1 MKIEQALEELRKHEK
16 RKFNQSVDV
25 IINLKGLDLK
35 RENINAVITLPHKIK
50 DKKICGFFDK
60 KSESVD
66 SITKPEF
73 PKYKDKKALRK
84 LIKEYDFFIASAHL
98 MPTVA
103 ATFGKVLGPSGKMPS
118 PQLGILNNENDETI
132 KQVSDRITKSI
143 KIRVKEASI
152 KTTIGNETMKNEQ
165 IIENFNAFYNGIVNV
180 LPTKRDNI
188 KNIMLKFTMTKPL
201 KLEAN

>member
-1 MKIEQALEELRKHEK
+1 MKIEQALEELRKLEK

-25 IINLKGLDLK
+25 IVNLKGIDLK
-35 RENINAVITLPHKIK
+35 RENISTIIALPHKIK

-60 KSESVD
+60 KSELVD

-73 PKYKDKKALRK
+73 QKYKDKKELKK
-84 LIKEYDFFIASAHL
+84 LIKEYDFFIASAPL

-103 ATFGKVLGPSGKMPS
+103 TTFGKVLGPAGKMPS
-118 PQLGILNNENDETI
+118 PQLGILTHETNEAI
-132 KQVSDRITKSI
+132 KQVSDRITKSV

-152 KTTIGNETMKNEQ
+152 KTTIGNETMKDSE
-165 IIENFNAFYNGIVNV
+165 IIENFRAFYNGIINA
-180 LPTKRDNI
+180 LPNKKDSI
-188 KNIMLKFTMTKPL
+188 KNVMLKFTMTKPL